1 MTDAVDPFEIPK
13 DYYFYIRDTFNDYS
27 KYIKQYK
34 LVFMNFCKK
43 LSQFQEKYG
52 QPLLDFD
59 KIKNKYKNIKLDYIF
74 DIFSFVPKIAQKMSN
89 NFNNSVNELDSII
102 QTMDKILAE
111 KINNINP
118 EKKNE
123 DDLEFDSKKN
133 SLLKYY
139 KGIEKNKNIFMNK
152 MGNVED
158 VIVKYYSYIYNPD
171 LEDPEDKNHKEKDKF
186 ENSITKDQFNSS
198 IAETKKAETLYSS
211 SFKSEEEFEKPF
223 NNISQKIKQKLSNY
237 SFDLTKELKN
247 IILET
252 TLIIKNNFSEPLK
265 EISFMLEKISDKKC
279 DENFLKI
286 INDSLNINIFVSKK
300 TPQMYKLKLLNEP
313 KKINNKKNANYHII
327 TIDDGSDKLTYIED
341 FPTLYTI
348 NSLYE
353 NYDLIDKEYEFDF
366 NLELSKLETIEL
378 SQKLLSYADK
388 DPNQITDTGNIKLFK
403 EDIKKLN
410 KLLDDH
416 KNRIIFLQDLTTFR
430 AKGIHGVP
438 KDIFDMLSEL
448 FILMCNTIARD
459 KDYNTAK
466 NIIILSQT
474 YYYLKDGVKHY
485 LQEMIQD
492 NDIFKNYKF
501 WEGYT
506 LYCLEKEM
514 IKNIQNDKKNDK
526 IIKRTKKQSDDIYA
540 TVAFSQLISVADNM
554 ISVNFETKKIKEIVK
569 PLIKHYNIKEESIQ
583 IIDQILYKDNFRQS
597 ILLNDE
603 IKLLDVNKL
612 NDYYKNFDA
621 FENINLENPDDE
633 INKAEKLEDI
643 FDNPKDDEKGE

>member
-1 MTDAVDPFEIPK
+1 MSDAVDPFEIPK

-34 LVFMNFCKK
+34 LVFMNFSKK

-74 DIFSFVPKIAQKMSN
+74 DIFSFVPKIVQKMSN

-152 MGNVED
+152 MSNVED

-252 TLIIKNNFSEPLK
+252 TLIIKNNFSEPLN

-430 AKGIHGVP
+430 AKGFHGIP

-554 ISVNFETKKIKEIVK
+554 ISFNFETKKIKEIVK

>member
-13 DYYFYIRDTFNDYS
+13 DYYFFIRDTFNDYS

-52 QPLLDFD
+52 QPLLDLD
-59 KIKNKYKNIKLDYIF
+59 KMKNKYKNIKLDYIF
-74 DIFSFVPKIAQKMSN
+74 DIFSFVPKIVQKMSN

-118 EKKNE
+118 EKKTE

-152 MGNVED
+152 MSNVED

-252 TLIIKNNFSEPLK
+252 TLIIKNNFSEPLNQ
-265 EISFMLEKISDKKC
+265 ISFMLEKISDKKC

-286 INDSLNINIFVSKK
+286 INYSLNINIFVSKK

-378 SQKLLSYADK
+378 SEKLLSYVDK

-430 AKGIHGVP
+430 AKGFHGIP

-459 KDYNTAK
+459 KDYTTAK

-514 IKNIQNDKKNDK
+514 IKSIKNEKKNGTL
-526 IIKRTKKQSDDIYA
+526 IKKTKKQSDDIYA

-554 ISVNFETKKIKEIVK
+554 ISFNFETKKIKEIVK

-612 NDYYKNFDA
+612 NDYYKNFDY

-643 FDNPKDDEKGE
+643 FDNTKDDEKGE